1 MKDPIKGRRYCYTV
15 VDADHQ
21 DPKKHGGFMPSMI
34 IEGETGHHPMQG
46 GDHQWAVPWI
56 WGKTVKAEVVA
67 SMCAIWSLLYA
78 STMWVWSG
86 GRGWILCLSST
97 R

>member
-34 IEGETGHHPMQG
+34 IEGETGHYPMQG
-46 GDHQWAVPWI
+46 GDHQWAVPWS
-56 WGKTVKAEVVA
+56 WGKTVKAASAACERFNADRLGVSKEVA
-67 SMCAIWSLLYA
+67 AEIKD
-78 STMWVWSG
+78 STF
-86 GRGWILCLSST
+86 
-97 R
+97 